1 MIMLSVLFLVA
12 IVKSAGC
19 EFVTGDGIGG
29 TEINIGPW
37 KGSDCVK
44 ACMSSPALYNG
55 VTMKADGSVGCWC
68 ESGMTGVKSSASSYR
83 TCFFKSRIKCADGI
97 IISRSN
103 KWYGCGHANT
113 YECNLGGRKTNDGTH
128 CCCKTGYTPDKRG
141 NCVACE
147 SQYGSDKDY
156 VISNTRGY
164 KQCPAG
170 FTPIKNKGDCEAAA
184 AARGSNGPGTITI
197 FTPADFPRGGIPWD
211 CNDVRL
217 SCVCQD
223 SGAELFYKPHI
234 GGELVQQ
241 FYIRDGYG
249 IVCKYTRT
257 SQEGALSSGAPPAP
271 GSGTPQELSQE
282 SYVAS
287 IEADNRKLKAKNEEL
302 LTVLRSLAD

>member
-128 CCCKTGYTPDKRG
+128 CCCKTGYTPDKSG

-156 VISNTRGY
+156 VIEYSRRR
-164 KQCPAG
+164 QCPSG
-170 FTPIKNKGDCEAAA
+170 FTRITNPRDCEAAA
-184 AARGSNGPGTITI
+184 AARGGRGTFQKHPGCDLVRCSCYDHSEQVWWGRDIDRSNGR
-197 FTPADFPRGGIPWD
+197 F
-211 CNDVRL
+211 NM
-217 SCVCQD
+217 
-223 SGAELFYKPHI
+223 
-234 GGELVQQ
+234 GE
-241 FYIRDGYG
+241 I
-249 IVCKYTRT
+249 CKYTRT
-257 SQEGALSSGAPPAP
+257 STEGALSSGAPPPPVAP
-271 GSGTPQELSQE
+271 ASPEAPPAPQELSQE

-287 IEADNRKLKAKNEEL
+287 TEADNRKLKAKNEEL
-302 LTVLRSLAD
+302 LTILRSLAD